1 MPFSTKYREKYI
13 KRMILSFIL
22 LISLSSL
29 LPHRVSSHPHFTF
42 TLFITNNNVEGLLPV
57 MKISNYST
65 LVFSNYCDLGF
76 SAFEKN
82 EKRVLINLSSPL
94 SIILHLINNMHVH
107 PDQIFISNSSCPLSA
122 YYLAG
127 LSDSVIVNIGRNV
140 SYKDFLKELKQHGI
154 RGIKTCGSIKN
165 IEIQNSNRLVVT
177 FKDDALSRLA
187 AVYAGISNA
196 HFLVAEDLN
205 SIRDAI
211 KRYNVT
217 SVVYVISSKNLIKMG
232 LAELYKPVIE
242 AYSDR
247 FFHVNVG
254 IISGYSDSCAVN
266 FASRSLYYLAKGVN
280 VQSAL
285 LAYMEDAELLAEKI
299 IRELDRS
306 GVSIYQKLVSF
317 NEHGNLTRESLI
329 DSLKQASGIVFI
341 NLHGNPYGMART
353 TTGPYVV
360 TAHSLE
366 EVNSRNI
373 IVTLSC
379 LTCNFNEILNPKN
392 SIALAFIS
400 KGALAYIGARKVEYA
415 GELET
420 STAFPELITYMLLR
434 GYSLGS
440 AVRWVNN
447 IHIRAA
453 SGVDPWIAA
462 YTCLLGDPDLRLS
475 NATGQEDASVKLNEN
490 EISVNI
496 LRETCCVTSRIEF
509 PYAAEEVK
517 FELKNPDVRRVLFI
531 TKEGDKYILNIFL
544 TKKISKDVGDFKPGD
559 VVIIKYYKK
568 LSVIDLLPYAAATF
582 IAFLAVILYVK
593 RRKRKI
599 LRPDSS

>member
-1 MPFSTKYREKYI
+1 MSARHREKYN
-13 KRMILSFIL
+13 KRIILSFIL
-22 LISLSSL
+22 LVSLCGLPFYRVLSL
-29 LPHRVSSHPHFTF
+29 PHFT
-42 TLFITNNNVEGLLPV
+42 LILLIADNDVEGLLPI
-57 MKISNYST
+57 MRISNYSII
-65 LVFSNYCDLGF
+65 VFSNYCDLSF

-82 EKRVLINLSSPL
+82 ENRVLINLSSPL
-94 SIILHLINNMHVH
+94 NIILKLINNMYVH
-107 PDQIFISNSSCPLSA
+107 PSQIFISNSSCPLSA
-122 YYLAG
+122 YYSAG
-127 LSDSVIVNIGRNV
+127 RSGLIIVNIGRNV
-140 SYKDFLKELKQHGI
+140 SYEDFLKKLEQHGVT
-154 RGIKTCGSIKN
+154 GIKTCISIKN
-165 IEIQNSNRLVVT
+165 IEIQGSNRLVVT
-177 FKDDALSRLA
+177 FKDDTLSRLA
-187 AVYAGISNA
+187 AVYAGMSNA
-196 HFLVAEDLN
+196 YLLVAEDLN

-217 SVVYVISSKNLIKMG
+217 SVVYVISSKNLIKIG
-232 LAELYKPVIE
+232 FERLYKPVIE

-254 IISGYSDSCAVN
+254 IITGYSDSCAVN
-266 FASRSLYYLAKGVN
+266 FASRSLYYLTKGVN
-280 VQSAL
+280 AQSAL
-285 LAYMEDAELLAEKI
+285 LAYMEDTELLAEKI
-299 IRELDRS
+299 IRELNRS
-306 GVSIYQKLVSF
+306 GISIYRKLVSF
-317 NEHGNLTRESLI
+317 NEHGNLTRESLV

-373 IVTLSC
+373 VITLSC
-379 LTCNFNEILNPKN
+379 STCNFNEILNPKN

-400 KGALAYIGARKVEYA
+400 KGALAYIGARKVEYV

-453 SGVDPWIAA
+453 SSVDPWIAA
-462 YTCLLGDPDLRLS
+462 YTCLLGDPDLRLL
-475 NATGQEDASVKLNEN
+475 NATGQEDAAVKLNEN
-490 EISVNI
+490 EIRVNI
-496 LRETCCVTSRIEF
+496 LRETCCVVSRIEF

-531 TKEGDKYILNIFL
+531 TKERGKYILNMFL
-544 TKKISKDVGDFKPGD
+544 TKKISKEVGDFKPGD
-559 VVIIKYYKK
+559 VVIIKFYKK
-568 LSVIDLLPYAAATF
+568 LSIFDLLPYAAATF

>member
-1 MPFSTKYREKYI
+1 MPLSTKYREKYI
-13 KRMILSFIL
+13 KKLILSFIL
-22 LISLSSL
+22 LITLINLSL
-29 LPHRVSSHPHFTF
+29 HKVSTHPHFTF
-42 TLFITNNNVEGLLPV
+42 TLLIINNNAEGLLPI

-65 LVFSNYCDLGF
+65 LVFSDHCDLGF

-82 EKRVLINLSSPL
+82 EKHVLINISSPL
-94 SIILHLINNMHVH
+94 SIILYLINNMHIH
-107 PDQIFISNSSCPLSA
+107 SDQIFISNSSCPLSA
-122 YYLAG
+122 YYSAG
-127 LSDSVIVNIGRNV
+127 ISGSVIVDIGRNI
-140 SYKDFLKELKQHGI
+140 SYKDFLKELEQHGVT
-154 RGIKTCGSIKN
+154 GIKTCDSIKN
-165 IEIQNSNRLVVT
+165 IEIRGSNRLVVT
-177 FKDDALSRLA
+177 FKDDTLSRLA

-196 HFLVAEDLN
+196 HLLVAEDLN
-205 SIRDAI
+205 NIRDAI
-211 KRYNVT
+211 KQHNIT

-247 FFHVNVG
+247 FFHADVG
-254 IISGYSDSCAVN
+254 IISGYSDSCAIN

-285 LAYMEDAELLAEKI
+285 LAYMEEAELLAEKI
-299 IRELDRS
+299 NRELNRS
-306 GVSIYQKLVSF
+306 GVSTYQKLVSF
-317 NEHGNLTRESLI
+317 NEHENLTRERLI
-329 DSLKQASGIVFI
+329 DSLKQTSGIVFI
-341 NLHGNPYGMART
+341 NLHGNPYGMAKT

-373 IVTLSC
+373 IITLSC
-379 LTCNFNEILNPKN
+379 STCNFNEIFDPKN

-440 AVRWVNN
+440 AVRWINN

-462 YTCLLGDPDLRLS
+462 YTCLLGDPDLRL
-475 NATGQEDASVKLNEN
+475 L
-490 EISVNI
+490 
-496 LRETCCVTSRIEF
+496 
-509 PYAAEEVK
+509 
-517 FELKNPDVRRVLFI
+517 
-531 TKEGDKYILNIFL
+531 
-544 TKKISKDVGDFKPGD
+544 
-559 VVIIKYYKK
+559 
-568 LSVIDLLPYAAATF
+568 
-582 IAFLAVILYVK
+582 
-593 RRKRKI
+593 
-599 LRPDSS
+599 